1 MGKSLTTKKNKT
13 SVLECQADGPSSLSS
28 SGGHAAEVV
37 GGSNTKLA
45 GRGRGTV
52 FYPEHPVN
60 GLDADGGDGHS
71 LQEAVAVW
79 LADLARSKNGGGGV
93 VASPSDAVDGGR
105 PSLDR
110 YRPSSNSGTKN
121 GWDKKQKRGYHR
133 VQSCLQ
139 YWQAHGY
146 QVLWVMLS
154 TASGGDA
161 SKLAYHHQRLRQRIE
176 ARLGY
181 QGLQHYQVR
190 TSEGN
195 GVLHI
200 FWAWRARDGCRQRSF
215 YVKQA
220 WLGIQWQ
227 DIHSAPIVWIVRV
240 RRGRASIN
248 KVSRYCMSQYVSGQA
263 GYEYMSWSWGRTFG
277 FPLVACWRA
286 FKGIWS
292 KYNGNG
298 RKKALYALW
307 GVFLSG
313 SAVPLWSGRYTSLEV
328 VRLGYQEYRSDFWTS
343 PQRG

>member
-1 MGKSLTTKKNKT
+1 MLNRAERTSEGVSGTPAVAVSGYMAEGVGAGRSLT
-13 SVLECQADGPSSLSS
+13 LSPIS
-28 SGGHAAEVV
+28 ASTQTT
-37 GGSNTKLA
+37 NL
-45 GRGRGTV
+45 
-52 FYPEHPVN
+52 
-60 GLDADGGDGHS
+60 GGDGHS

-79 LADLARSKNGGGGV
+79 LADLARSKNGGGG
-93 VASPSDAVDGGR
+93 DGR
-105 PSLDR
+105 PSLVI
-110 YRPSSNSGTKN
+110 YRPSSNSGTKK

-215 YVKQA
+215 YVEQA
-220 WLGIQWQ
+220 WLGRQWQ
-227 DIHSAPIVWIVRV
+227 YIHGASIVYIARV

-263 GYEYMSWSWGRTFG
+263 GYEYMSWSWGRIFG
-277 FPLVACWRA
+277 FPLVACWRV
-286 FKGIWS
+286 FKSWS
-292 KYNGNG
+292 KHNGNG
-298 RKKALYALW
+298 HRRALYAFW
-307 GVFLSG
+307 GAFLSG
-313 SAVPLWSGRYTSLEV
+313 STIPLGGGRYTSLEL
-328 VRLGYQEYRSDFWTS
+328 VRLGYQEYRSALWEFHNS
-343 PQRG
+343 PQRVWVGFAGIPQKSTKGMSRLCG